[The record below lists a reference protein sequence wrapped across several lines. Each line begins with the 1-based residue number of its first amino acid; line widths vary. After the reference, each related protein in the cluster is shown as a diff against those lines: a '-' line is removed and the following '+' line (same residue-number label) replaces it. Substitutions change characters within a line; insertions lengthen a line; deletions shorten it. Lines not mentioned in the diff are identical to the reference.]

1 MKKLN
6 RYVPYK
12 AVAATVHTLMIDHP
26 ELKPRAILVGSAL
39 AMHHPDVRPSQARL
53 ARLTHLSRE
62 TVRQALN
69 DLRDAGLIDW
79 TVREQKSCAR
89 YCLRWLESPE

>member
-6 RYVPYK
+6 QHIQSE
-12 AVAATVHTLMIDHP
+12 AVAATMHTLMIDHP
-26 ELKPRAILVGSAL
+26 ELKPRAILVGVAL
-39 AMHHPDVRPSQARL
+39 AGHHPDVRLSQACL

-62 TVRQALN
+62 TVRQALH

-79 TVREQKSCAR
+79 TVRDHKSCAR